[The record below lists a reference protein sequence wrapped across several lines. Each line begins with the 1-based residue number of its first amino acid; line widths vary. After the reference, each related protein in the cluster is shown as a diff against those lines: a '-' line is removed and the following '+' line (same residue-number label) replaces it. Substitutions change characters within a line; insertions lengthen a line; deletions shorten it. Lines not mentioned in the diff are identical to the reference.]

1 MTHNHC
7 NQSCK
12 DESPT
17 QHHSHT
23 KLGSFRSTTKAL
35 LLTRQILAFY
45 TKSDMAADLG

>member
-12 DESPT
+12 DESRI

-23 KLGSFRSTTKAL
+23 KLGTFRSTTKAL
-35 LLTRQILAFY
+35 LLTRQSLAFY
-45 TKSDMAADLG
+45 SNSVMAADLG